1 MRRRAVRQRPPHPA
15 QRLSWRRSSQ
25 GVWRGATRR
34 SWRQSPDE
42 RGQLIPLIIG
52 FGIIVVLLCSVVV
65 DAAQAFTYRRAL
77 NAIADG
83 AVLAASNGIDKEAIY
98 QGGVQDRVLL
108 SEGLA
113 QAEVDQYVAAG
124 NYNGPVSCD
133 ADVNATLTETTV
145 TCNGTMT
152 LPIVNTISGQG
163 TITIEVQSSA
173 ETFATP

>member
-1 MRRRAVRQRPPHPA
+1 MTTMRRRVIRLLSPHPA
-15 QRLSWRRSSQ
+15 WRRSW
-25 GVWRGATRR
+25 WRTDG
-34 SWRQSPDE
+34 PDE

-52 FGIIVVLLCSVVV
+52 FGVIILLLCSVVV

-83 AVLAASNGIDKEAIY
+83 AVLAATNGIDKEAIY
-98 QGGVQDRVLL
+98 QGGVQDRVII
-108 SEGLA
+108 SEQLA
-113 QAEVDQYVAAG
+113 DAEVDQYVGAG
-124 NYNGPVSCD
+124 LYRDVSCD

-145 TCNGTMT
+145 TCDGRMT

-163 TITIEVQSSA
+163 TITITVQSSA